1 MKQGEGSNKILRD
14 LGSLLGPLLAL
25 GMTVLVAL
33 IALGLAQVFRSPAD
47 AIGLLSTMGGVILA
61 LAAGGMVSV
70 VVAQFEQWEMHA
82 ICWSMIALVG
92 VVMLAPGWD
101 TALALA
107 VAVLGLTLRRG
118 GALYKS

>member
-1 MKQGEGSNKILRD
+1 MKQGEGSNQILREA
-14 LGSLLGPLLAL
+14 PWLAL
-25 GMTVLVAL
+25 GVTVLVAL

-70 VVAQFEQWEMHA
+70 VVRQSEQWEMHA
-82 ICWSMIALVG
+82 ICWSMSALVG
-92 VVMLAPGWD
+92 VVMLAPAWD

-118 GALYKS
+118 GAPSKS

>member
-1 MKQGEGSNKILRD
+1 MKQEEGSYQVPWLA
-14 LGSLLGPLLAL
+14 LAVTALLAL
-25 GMTVLVAL
+25 TALAL
-33 IALGLAQVFRSPAD
+33 IQVFRSPAD
-47 AIGLLSTMGGVILA
+47 AIGFLSTMGGVTLA
-61 LAAGGMVSV
+61 LAAGGMVAV
-70 VVAQFEQWEMHA
+70 VVRQPEQWEMHA

-92 VVMLAPGWD
+92 VVMLAPAWD